1 MGNFFDALFSFV
13 CSYFIEIFKLKNTS
27 KKITHHDQVSSI
39 SEMQGWFSKYKSI
52 NIIYHINRWKE
63 RNYMIISL
71 NSEKAVVKIKYFILI
86 RVLGRLDRQRTYL
99 NTIQVIYTKF
109 TNNLTLSGWKY
120 RSFTFWLGKRQECH
134 VLCGGLKTHII
145 EYLILSW

>member
-1 MGNFFDALFSFV
+1 
-13 CSYFIEIFKLKNTS
+13 
-27 KKITHHDQVSSI
+27 
-39 SEMQGWFSKYKSI
+39 MQGWFSKYKSI

-86 RVLGRLDRQRTYL
+86 KLLGRLHRQRTYL

-109 TNNLTLSGWKY
+109 TDNLTVSGGKF
-120 RSFTFWLGKRQECH
+120 RSFTF
-134 VLCGGLKTHII
+134 
-145 EYLILSW
+145 